1 MALRILVQLFFL
13 AHVGDAA
20 FERAEASN
28 PALRFILCGAAQ
40 IQAFPSSAEDH
51 SEAVG
56 LWNQTCHLSQTLRLT
71 ALPHTLHLRHTD
83 WKNPHTQT
91 GDWTITPKMIYI
103 ICYLNVN
110 CVIYAQLVAT
120 NRTAKKK

>member
-1 MALRILVQLFFL
+1 MCIKCGKCAVDVCLLAVRKLLEFFSAVMALRILVQLFFL
-13 AHVGDAA
+13 AHVGDVV
-20 FERAEASN
+20 FERAKASN

-83 WKNPHTQT
+83 
-91 GDWTITPKMIYI
+91 
-103 ICYLNVN
+103 
-110 CVIYAQLVAT
+110 
-120 NRTAKKK
+120 